1 MEDGTE
7 REHVAPANPLEDAT
21 DLALS
26 RVFGRSLE
34 AATMRLVIYL
44 AILCAI
50 AATAGA
56 LI

>member
-1 MEDGTE
+1 MEEGSE
-7 REHVAPANPLEDAT
+7 REHAASASALEDSS
-21 DLALS
+21 DLSLS
-26 RVFGRSLE
+26 RVFGTNLQT
-34 AATMRLVIYL
+34 ATMRLVIYL